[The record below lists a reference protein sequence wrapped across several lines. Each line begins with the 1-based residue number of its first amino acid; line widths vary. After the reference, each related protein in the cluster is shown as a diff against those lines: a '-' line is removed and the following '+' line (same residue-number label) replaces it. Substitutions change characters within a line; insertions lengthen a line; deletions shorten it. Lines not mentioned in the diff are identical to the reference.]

1 MAQDKKKKK
10 KKLIIVILGIIIVII
25 LIIAFILIW
34 FKQNSATTSNNGE
47 ATIVTNDIEEASN
60 QAELEALYNMSEQ
73 ERITYYCAEFFK
85 LVDRRNY
92 EDAYELLYSG
102 YKENYFPTQASFTEY
117 MEDYFP
123 DDFSLSYT
131 NFERLGD
138 IYVLW
143 IDVKDTLN
151 GSRGHNFSMNVV
163 IQENDFNDYVLSFSR
178 NSAVD
183 SEEE

>member
-1 MAQDKKKKK
+1 MAEYKSKKQNRM
-10 KKLIIVILGIIIVII
+10 IIGTLVILIVII
-25 LIIAFILIW
+25 LVIAFVIL
-34 FKQNSATTSNNGE
+34 FVRQDTLSPNSNE
-47 ATIVTNDIEEASN
+47 ATMITDDIEEARN
-60 QAELEALYNMSEQ
+60 QVELENLYNMSEQ

-92 EDAYELLYSG
+92 EKAYALLYSE
-102 YKENYFPTQASFTEY
+102 YKEGYFPTQASFTEY
-117 MEDYFP
+117 MKEYFP
-123 DDFSLSYT
+123 DDFSLSYI
-131 NFERLGD
+131 NIERLGD

-143 IDVKDTLN
+143 VDVKDTLN
-151 GSRGHNFSMNVV
+151 GSMGHNFSMNVV